1 MARIQ
6 VKDLLVDESLDAKA
20 LSWIWG
26 GKGPSTH
33 RARGIVSA
41 RDLLSSI
48 INHSLSERRSPR

>member
-33 RARGIVSA
+33 RARGIVAA
-41 RDLLSSI
+41 RDLLSMI
-48 INHSLSERRSPR
+48 MDRSLERRPLK